1 MEGNTICLFVPG
13 NVCYPEGILSFCNEK
28 GNKRVTWC
36 VFFFLRA
43 TPKNKRKRQSRG
55 IGRFQSDVLMTVM

>member
-36 VFFFLRA
+36 VFFFYV
-43 TPKNKRKRQSRG
+43 PRQKTRENGNPVGLGDFS
-55 IGRFQSDVLMTVM
+55 QMC